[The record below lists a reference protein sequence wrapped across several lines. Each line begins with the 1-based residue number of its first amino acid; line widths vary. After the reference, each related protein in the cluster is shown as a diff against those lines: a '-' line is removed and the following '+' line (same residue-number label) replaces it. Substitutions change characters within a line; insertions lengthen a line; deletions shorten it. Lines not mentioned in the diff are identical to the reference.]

1 MHAPRRRRCRR
12 LRRRARHRVAPPRTA
27 PQPPRRRGHCDVY
40 ATLRRQMPQRRP
52 LRRRQPSPPRPSR
65 QRACACTC
73 HRLRPPA
80 PSSAPPVPYRR
91 PPHPLRKQQRHARGA
106 RAAREVYHSQKRA
119 CSLLRTP
126 LARPPT
132 LGRGATS
139 RRRAAR
145 AAVACPAP
153 LPQLRPLVTLGVGYR
168 LPEREVPA
176 PQPRFRPAPSRGSA
190 AVRRPPHRRLPRP
203 RRTPTRAHAAQA
215 PPSRSPARWQQPPR
229 APHPRWLLQGRT
241 AMP

>member
-119 CSLLRTP
+119 CSLRTP